1 MQVNHLRDIFMLI
14 VCHKVP
20 SAPAMS
26 GLKFVAVDYDNVEE
40 TSKTLEAHQV
50 DTVISTLNIEGP
62 SEQAQLKLIAAA
74 EKSQITRRF
83 IPSEF
88 AGYAPVG

>member
-1 MQVNHLRDIFMLI
+1 MAVN
-14 VCHKVP
+14 
-20 SAPAMS
+20 
-26 GLKFVAVDYDNVEE
+26 YDNIEE
-40 TSKTLEAHQV
+40 TAKTLEAHKV
-50 DTVISTLNIEGP
+50 DTIISALNIEGP

-74 EKSQITRRF
+74 DKSQVTKRF